1 MRFLLFFSSIL
12 EDILLI
18 SGLSIIVGTTFFI
31 NPIYGWYLLG
41 LILTVLGV
49 VMIRR

>member
-1 MRFLLFFSSIL
+1 MRFLMFFISIL

-18 SGLSIIVGTTFFI
+18 LGLSIIVGTTFFI

-41 LILTVLGV
+41 LILTILGV